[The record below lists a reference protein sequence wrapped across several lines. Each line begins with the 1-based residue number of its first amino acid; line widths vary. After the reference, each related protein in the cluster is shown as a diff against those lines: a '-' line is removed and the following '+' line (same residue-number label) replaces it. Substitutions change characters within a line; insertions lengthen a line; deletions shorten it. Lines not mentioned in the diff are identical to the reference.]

1 MTDALDRAHD
11 EVAMLLAQ
19 AVTRPGDAAIRAAIR
34 ERVPDDAIVEC
45 PLCGRMGLVAR
56 IVGVACPHQ

>member
-19 AVTRPGDAAIRAAIR
+19 AVTRPDDAAICAAIYD
-34 ERVPDDAIVEC
+34 RVPDDALVEC
-45 PLCGRMGLVAR
+45 PLCGRVGLVDR